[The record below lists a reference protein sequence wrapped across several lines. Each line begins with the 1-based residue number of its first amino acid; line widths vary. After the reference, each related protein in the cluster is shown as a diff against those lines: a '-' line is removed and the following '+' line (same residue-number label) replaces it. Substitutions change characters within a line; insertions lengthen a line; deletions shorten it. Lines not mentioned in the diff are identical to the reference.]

1 VYKALRSIFFTEAL
15 ISTIFAREKYAST
28 WPLINKTME
37 LTSDQYKTSLYNR
50 AIGLALFTIIYNIIE
65 GLISVYF
72 GLKDET
78 LALFGF
84 GADSFIETISGIGIL
99 IMIIRL
105 KRFGETNKGRFE
117 KLALQ
122 ITGWCFYVLALVL
135 LVNGIY
141 NLIKGVKPETT
152 LPGVIIT
159 GISIVVMIWLVIA
172 KKQVGRKLDSPPIIA
187 DANCS
192 LVCVY
197 MSVVVLLSSLL
208 FEIFHIGWIDL
219 LGTAGII
226 YFSVKEGAESFEK
239 ARSNGYGC
247 SCEHCEEVPKVR

>member
-1 VYKALRSIFFTEAL
+1 MNNPVN
-15 ISTIFAREKYAST
+15 STPQIEKN
-28 WPLINKTME
+28 L
-37 LTSDQYKTSLYNR
+37 LYNR
-50 AIGLALFTIIYNIIE
+50 AIGLAVFTIVYNIIE

-72 GLKDET
+72 GIKDET

-99 IMIIRL
+99 IMIFRL
-105 KRFGETNKGRFE
+105 KKFGETNKGRFE

-122 ITGWCFYVLALVL
+122 ITGWCFYLLALLL

-172 KKQVGRKLDSPPIIA
+172 KRRIGRKLDSPPIIS

-226 YFSVKEGAESFEK
+226 YFSVKEGAEAFEK
-239 ARSNGYGC
+239 AKSNNYGC
-247 SCEHCEEVPKVR
+247 SCEHCEEVTKVTKV

>member
-1 VYKALRSIFFTEAL
+1 MKLSVEQQ
-15 ISTIFAREKYAST
+15 
-28 WPLINKTME
+28 KTVF
-37 LTSDQYKTSLYNR
+37 YNR
-50 AIGLALFTIIYNIIE
+50 AIGLAVFTIVYNIIE

-84 GADSFIETISGIGIL
+84 GADSFIETISGVGIL
-99 IMIIRL
+99 IMIYRL
-105 KRFGETNKGRFE
+105 KRYGETKKGRFE

-122 ITGWCFYVLALVL
+122 ITGWCFYILALVL
-135 LVNGIY
+135 LINGIY
-141 NLIKGVKPETT
+141 NLIKGIKPEST

-159 GISIVVMIWLVIA
+159 GISVFVMIWLVIS
-172 KKQVGRKLDSPPIIA
+172 KRQIGRKLNSAPIIA
-187 DANCS
+187 DTNCS

-226 YFSVKEGAESFEK
+226 YFSIREGAEAFEK
-239 ARSNGYGC
+239 AKSNGYGC
-247 SCEHCEEVPKVR
+247 NCDECEEVTKD

>member
-1 VYKALRSIFFTEAL
+1 MEH
-15 ISTIFAREKYAST
+15 TIKPEKN
-28 WPLINKTME
+28 L
-37 LTSDQYKTSLYNR
+37 LYNR
-50 AIGLALFTIIYNIIE
+50 AIGLAVFTITYNIIE

-72 GLKDET
+72 GLKDDT

-84 GADSFIETISGIGIL
+84 GADSFIETLSGIGIL

-105 KRFGETNKGRFE
+105 KRFGETNKGKFE

-135 LVNGIY
+135 LTNGIY
-141 NLIKGVKPETT
+141 NLIKGVKPEST

-159 GISIVVMIWLVIA
+159 GISVVVMIWLVIA
-172 KKQVGRKLDSPPIIA
+172 KKKIGRKLDSAPIIA

-226 YFSVKEGAESFEK
+226 YFSVKEGAEAFEK
-239 ARSNGYGC
+239 AKSNGYVC
-247 SCEHCEEVPKVR
+247 RCEDCDS

>member
-1 VYKALRSIFFTEAL
+1 MEQSIE
-15 ISTIFAREKYAST
+15 
-28 WPLINKTME
+28 PNKII
-37 LTSDQYKTSLYNR
+37 LYNR
-50 AIGLALFTIIYNIIE
+50 AIGLAIFTIAYNIIE

-72 GLKDET
+72 GIKDDT

-84 GADSFIETISGIGIL
+84 GADSFIETLSGIGIL

-105 KRFGETNKGRFE
+105 KKFGETNKGKFE

-141 NLIKGVKPETT
+141 NMSKGIKPEST

-159 GISIVVMIWLVIA
+159 GISVIVMIWLVIA
-172 KKQVGRKLDSPPIIA
+172 KKNIGRKLDSSPIIA

-226 YFSVKEGAESFEK
+226 YFSVKEGAEAFKK
-239 ARSNGYGC
+239 AKSNVYGC
-247 SCEHCEEVPKVR
+247 GCEDCDS

>member
-1 VYKALRSIFFTEAL
+1 
-15 ISTIFAREKYAST
+15 
-28 WPLINKTME
+28 ME
-37 LTSDQYKTSLYNR
+37 LSTERKKTALYNR
-50 AIGLALFTIIYNIIE
+50 AIGLAIFTIVYNIIE

-84 GADSFIETISGIGIL
+84 GADSFIETISGVGIL
-99 IMIIRL
+99 IMIYRL
-105 KRFGETNKGRFE
+105 KTYGETNKGRFE

-122 ITGWCFYVLALVL
+122 ITGWCFYILALVL
-135 LVNGIY
+135 LINGIY
-141 NLIKGVKPETT
+141 NLIKGIKPEST

-159 GISIVVMIWLVIA
+159 GISVFVMIWLVIS
-172 KKQVGRKLDSPPIIA
+172 KRQIGRNLNSAPILA

-208 FEIFHIGWIDL
+208 FEILHIGWIDL

-226 YFSVKEGAESFEK
+226 YFSVKEGMESFEK
-239 ARSNGYGC
+239 AKSNGYGC
-247 SCEHCEEVPKVR
+247 ICDDCEEVTKD

>member
-1 VYKALRSIFFTEAL
+1 MPPHGCKSGK
-15 ISTIFAREKYAST
+15 S
-28 WPLINKTME
+28 ME
-37 LTSDQYKTSLYNR
+37 LSTEQKKTTLYNR
-50 AIGLALFTIIYNIIE
+50 AIGLAIFTIAYNIIE

-99 IMIIRL
+99 IMIFRL
-105 KRFGETNKGRFE
+105 KRYGETNKGKFE
-117 KLALQ
+117 NAALK
-122 ITGWCFYVLALVL
+122 ITGWCFYFLALVL
-135 LVNGIY
+135 LINGIY
-141 NLIKGVKPETT
+141 NLIRGVKPEST

-159 GISIVVMIWLVIA
+159 GISVVVMIWLFSS
-172 KKQVGRKLDSPPIIA
+172 KKKIGKKLDSAAVIA

-192 LVCVY
+192 LICVY
-197 MSVVVLLSSLL
+197 MSMVVLLSSLL

-226 YFSVKEGAESFEK
+226 YFSVKEGAEAFVK
-239 ARSNGYGC
+239 AKSNGYGC
-247 SCEHCEEVPKVR
+247 ENCEEEVPGVS

>member
-1 VYKALRSIFFTEAL
+1 MEQS
-15 ISTIFAREKYAST
+15 
-28 WPLINKTME
+28 PDQNK
-37 LTSDQYKTSLYNR
+37 SALYNR
-50 AIGLALFTIIYNIIE
+50 AIGLAVFTIVYNIIE

-72 GLKDET
+72 GLKDDT

-99 IMIIRL
+99 IMIYRL
-105 KRFGETNKGRFE
+105 KKYGETNKGRFE

-122 ITGWCFYVLALVL
+122 ITGWCFYILALVL
-135 LVNGIY
+135 LINGIY
-141 NLIKGVKPETT
+141 NLINDIKPSTT

-159 GISIVVMIWLVIA
+159 GISIVVMIWLVIS
-172 KKQVGRKLDSPPIIA
+172 KRQTGKKLDSPPIIA
-187 DANCS
+187 DANCT

-197 MSVVVLLSSLL
+197 MSVVVLISSLF

-226 YFSVKEGAESFEK
+226 LFSVKEGAEAFEK
-239 ARSNGYGC
+239 AKRQVYGC
-247 SCEHCEEVPKVR
+247 SCGDFDGECTKVTSD

>member
-1 VYKALRSIFFTEAL
+1 
-15 ISTIFAREKYAST
+15 
-28 WPLINKTME
+28 ME
-37 LTSDQYKTSLYNR
+37 LSPEQNKSSLYNR
-50 AIGLALFTIIYNIIE
+50 AVGLAVFTIAYNIIE

-105 KRFGETNKGRFE
+105 KRFGETNKGKFE

-141 NLIKGVKPETT
+141 NLIRGVKPEST

-172 KKQVGRKLDSPPIIA
+172 KKGVGRKLDSPPIIA

-226 YFSVKEGAESFEK
+226 YFSIKEGAESFEK

-247 SCEHCEEVPKVR
+247 GCENCEEVPKVN

>member
-1 VYKALRSIFFTEAL
+1 
-15 ISTIFAREKYAST
+15 
-28 WPLINKTME
+28 ME
-37 LTSDQYKTSLYNR
+37 LTPEKKSSLYNS
-50 AIGLALFTIIYNIIE
+50 AIALAIFTIAYNIIE
-65 GLISVYF
+65 GMISVYF

-84 GADSFIETISGIGIL
+84 GIDSFIETISGIGIL
-99 IMIIRL
+99 TMIYRL
-105 KRFGETNKGRFE
+105 KKYGETNKGRFE

-122 ITGWCFYVLALVL
+122 ITGWCFYLLAVML
-135 LVNGIY
+135 LINGIY
-141 NLIKGVKPETT
+141 NLTQGIEPETT

-172 KKQVGRKLDSPPIIA
+172 KNRIGKKLNSQPIIA

-197 MSVVVLLSSLL
+197 MSVVVLLSSLF
-208 FEIFHIGWIDL
+208 FEIFNIGWIDL

-226 YFSVKEGAESFEK
+226 YFSVKEGMEAFEK
-239 ARSNGYGC
+239 ARRQDYGC
-247 SCEHCEEVPKVR
+247 SCGDCETE